1 MIKQE
6 RGPPPST
13 PDPTSGVMLM
23 RRFRDRARDDDEDED
38 VDEDAG
44 AVAEDALPVEEARG
58 SPEAEEGVEDML
70 CPESPAASF
79 FYSPQTRQK
88 IGTWSG
94 KIQKL
99 KIENE
104 S

>member
-13 PDPTSGVMLM
+13 PDPINGVMLI
-23 RRFRDRARDDDEDED
+23 RRFRDHARDDDEDKD

-44 AVAEDALPVEEARG
+44 AVAEDALAVEEARG

-70 CPESPAASF
+70 CPKSPALLFS
-79 FYSPQTRQK
+79 REVCRE
-88 IGTWSG
+88 G
-94 KIQKL
+94 KDP
-99 KIENE
+99 KIEN
-104 S
+104 

>member
-23 RRFRDRARDDDEDED
+23 RRFRDHARDDDE
-38 VDEDAG
+38 DEDAG

-70 CPESPAASF
+70 CPKSPAASF
-79 FYSPQTRQK
+79 FSLPRQGRK
-88 IGTWSG
+88 LGT
-94 KIQKL
+94 KEREDP
-99 KIENE
+99 KIEN
-104 S
+104 